1 MILIRPIIVRMRWN
15 DLRVWKKA
23 HSVVLS
29 IYKITDTFPRRETYG
44 IISQLRRA
52 SSSIAVNIVEG
63 QARKSTKEYLQ
74 FLYHSRGSLEETRY
88 FLVLSKDLDYI
99 SADKYEELTQQCE
112 DISKMLNGLIKSL
125 KAI

>member
-52 SSSIAVNIVEG
+52 SSSIAVNIV
-63 QARKSTKEYLQ
+63 
-74 FLYHSRGSLEETRY
+74 
-88 FLVLSKDLDYI
+88 
-99 SADKYEELTQQCE
+99 
-112 DISKMLNGLIKSL
+112 
-125 KAI
+125 